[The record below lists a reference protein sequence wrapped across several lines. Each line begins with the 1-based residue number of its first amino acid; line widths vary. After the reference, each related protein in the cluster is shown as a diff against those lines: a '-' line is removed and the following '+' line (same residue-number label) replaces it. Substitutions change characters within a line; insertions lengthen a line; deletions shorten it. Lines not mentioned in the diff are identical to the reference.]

1 MEFIK
6 LKKNKS
12 REMSDFVANHL
23 LFEYARNTLDP
34 ERKKSV
40 EKALE
45 AAPELQNEFIKLI
58 NGIQY
63 CEKLSETLINDAAIK
78 QIELQS
84 SQVNFIVN
92 RLRWHQW
99 PLGFRWLV
107 EAGVVALLL
116 VVVLNVLP
124 LNRIIHLNEGA
135 DNQTIVAEVER
146 KKKPDL
152 GEALEANVEKPDFTD
167 EEVKQP
173 LAVATKDKTPNGTKS
188 KEDPVPTVTAATKPV
203 AVATKPPEP
212 PVPTPATTTPPVAV
226 PKPTTQPV
234 AVVSSPVTEK
244 SAKSTGWIYRGQFLV
259 TNAEAVSP
267 KIKDKIKE
275 LGGQKAGEVEIGW
288 LKTPNVYYFHF
299 TVPEAKLGEL
309 EALLKEYSTGK
320 IIKEAHPRV
329 MPDGIIRMLFTV
341 EEKAADAKAA
351 APENK

>member
-34 ERKKSV
+34 ERKKAV
-40 EKALE
+40 ETALE
-45 AAPELQNEFIKLI
+45 STPELQNEFIKLI

-107 EAGVVALLL
+107 EAGIVALLL
-116 VVVLNVLP
+116 VVVLNILP
-124 LNRIIHLNEGA
+124 LNRIIHLNDGN
-135 DNQTIVAEVER
+135 DSQTVVAEVDR
-146 KKKPDL
+146 KKKPNFA
-152 GEALEANVEKPDFTD
+152 EAPEANIERPEFSD

-173 LAVATKDKTPNGTKS
+173 PTVAAK
-188 KEDPVPTVTAATKPV
+188 DPVPPVKPNTAPTTVPAKPVGANVPSVPPPATKPAANV
-203 AVATKPPEP
+203 A
-212 PVPTPATTTPPVAV
+212 ATTPTV
-226 PKPTTQPV
+226 PEKT
-234 AVVSSPVTEK
+234 SSK
-244 SAKSTGWIYRGQFLV
+244 SGAWIYRGQFLV

-309 EALLKEYSTGK
+309 EALLKDYSTGK
-320 IIKEAHPRV
+320 LVKEAHPRV
-329 MPDGIIRMLFTV
+329 MPDGIIRLLFTV
-341 EEKAADAKAA
+341 EEKAAEVKAETPA
-351 APENK
+351 SENK

>member
-1 MEFIK
+1 VEFIK
-6 LKKNKS
+6 LKKNKN

-45 AAPELQNEFIKLI
+45 TMPELQNEFIKLV

-63 CEKLSETLINDAAIK
+63 CEKLSETLVNDAAIK

-116 VVVLNVLP
+116 VIVLNLLP
-124 LNRIIHLNEGA
+124 LNRIIHLNEGG
-135 DNQTIVAEVER
+135 DSQTIVAEVER
-146 KKKPDL
+146 KKKL
-152 GEALEANVEKPDFTD
+152 VVGETPEANVETPDFAD

-173 LAVATKDKTPNGTKS
+173 AAVAAP
-188 KEDPVPTVTAATKPV
+188 PKPIAFV
-203 AVATKPPEP
+203 TKPPAP
-212 PVPTPATTTPPVAV
+212 SVSTAPA
-226 PKPTTQPV
+226 V
-234 AVVSSPVTEK
+234 AVVGSPVVEK
-244 SAKSTGWIYRGQFLV
+244 STKATGWIFRGQFLV

-309 EALLKEYSTGK
+309 EALLKDYSTGK
-320 IIKEAHPRV
+320 IVKEAHPRV
-329 MPDGIIRMLFTV
+329 MPDGIIRMIFTV
-341 EEKAADAKAA
+341 EENAAEAKAV
-351 APENK
+351 PENK

>member
-34 ERKKSV
+34 ERKNAV
-40 EKALE
+40 ETALE
-45 AAPELQNEFIKLI
+45 STPELQNEFIKLI

-63 CEKLSETLINDAAIK
+63 CEKLSETLIHDAAIS

-116 VVVLNVLP
+116 VIVLNILP
-124 LNRIIHLNEGA
+124 LNRIIHLNDGS
-135 DNQTIVAEVER
+135 DSQTIVTEVER
-146 KKKPDL
+146 KKKLVL
-152 GEALEANVEKPDFTD
+152 GEVPEANVERPDFAD

-173 LAVATKDKTPNGTKS
+173 IPTIAAKGSVASVKA
-188 KEDPVPTVTAATKPV
+188 KEDSRVEAASQSAAASP
-203 AVATKPPEP
+203 ATMAT
-212 PVPTPATTTPPVAV
+212 PTPEKT
-226 PKPTTQPV
+226 
-234 AVVSSPVTEK
+234 VSSPK
-244 SAKSTGWIYRGQFLV
+244 SSGWIYRGQFMV

-267 KIKDKIKE
+267 KIKEKIKE

-309 EALLKEYSTGK
+309 EALLKEYSTGTMV
-320 IIKEAHPRV
+320 KEMHPRV
-329 MPDGIIRMLFTV
+329 MPDGIIRLLFTV
-341 EEKAADAKAA
+341 EEKAVEAKAA
-351 APENK
+351 IENK

>member
-34 ERKKSV
+34 ERKKAV
-40 EKALE
+40 ESALE
-45 AAPELQNEFIKLI
+45 STPELQNEFIKLI

-116 VVVLNVLP
+116 VVVLNILP
-124 LNRIIHLNEGA
+124 LNRIIHLNDGN
-135 DNQTIVAEVER
+135 DSQTVVAEVDR
-146 KKKPDL
+146 KKKPNFA
-152 GEALEANVEKPDFTD
+152 EAPEANVERPEFSD

-173 LAVATKDKTPNGTKS
+173 TTVAAK
-188 KEDPVPTVTAATKPV
+188 DPVSAGKPTNTAPPVVPPKPV
-203 AVATKPPEP
+203 AATTPT
-212 PVPTPATTTPPVAV
+212 VPTPAPKQATTVAATTPAV
-226 PKPTTQPV
+226 PEKT
-234 AVVSSPVTEK
+234 SSK
-244 SAKSTGWIYRGQFLV
+244 SGAWIYRGQFLV

-309 EALLKEYSTGK
+309 EALLKDYSTGK
-320 IIKEAHPRV
+320 LVKEAHPRV
-329 MPDGIIRMLFTV
+329 MPDGIIRLLFTV
-341 EEKAADAKAA
+341 EEKAAEVKAETPA
-351 APENK
+351 SENK

>member
-1 MEFIK
+1 
-6 LKKNKS
+6 
-12 REMSDFVANHL
+12 MSDFVANHL

-34 ERKKSV
+34 ERKQSV

-152 GEALEANVEKPDFTD
+152 GESQEANVEKPDFTD

-173 LAVATKDKTPNGTKS
+173 LAVATKDKTPNGAKL
-188 KEDPVPTVTAATKPV
+188 KEDPVPTVTAPTKPV

-212 PVPTPATTTPPVAV
+212 PVSVAATTTPPVSATTPAV
-226 PKPTTQPV
+226 AIPPKPTTQPV

-299 TVPEAKLGEL
+299 TVPEAKLVEL
-309 EALLKEYSTGK
+309 EALLKEYSSGK

-351 APENK
+351 SENK

>member
-1 MEFIK
+1 MEFIR

-34 ERKKSV
+34 ERKKAV
-40 EKALE
+40 EAVLE
-45 AAPELQNEFIKLI
+45 STPELQNEFIKLI

-78 QIELQS
+78 QIEMQS

-116 VVVLNVLP
+116 VIVLNVLP
-124 LNRIIHLNEGA
+124 LNRIIHLNDGN
-135 DNQTIVAEVER
+135 DSQTIVAEVDR
-146 KKKPDL
+146 KRKPIL
-152 GEALEANVEKPDFTD
+152 GEVPEANVERPEFSD

-173 LAVATKDKTPNGTKS
+173 TTVAAKDTMPPSKPNSATTLAPS
-188 KEDPVPTVTAATKPV
+188 KPL
-203 AVATKPPEP
+203 
-212 PVPTPATTTPPVAV
+212 ATTTPNIPTPTTTPAKPAANVAV
-226 PKPTTQPV
+226 TTPP
-234 AVVSSPVTEK
+234 AAEKTSSK
-244 SAKSTGWIYRGQFLV
+244 SGAWIYRGQFLV

-267 KIKDKIKE
+267 KIKDKIKD

-309 EALLKEYSTGK
+309 EALLKDYSTGK
-320 IIKEAHPRV
+320 LVKEAHPRV
-329 MPDGIIRMLFTV
+329 MPDGIIRLLFTV
-341 EEKAADAKAA
+341 EEKAAEVKAETA

>member
-1 MEFIK
+1 VEFIK

-23 LFEYARNTLDP
+23 LFEYARNTLDS

-45 AAPELQNEFIKLI
+45 SAPELQNEFIKLI

-63 CEKLSETLINDAAIK
+63 CEKLSETLINDAAVK

-116 VVVLNVLP
+116 VIVLNVLP
-124 LNRIIHLNEGA
+124 LNRLIHLNDGS
-135 DNQTIVAEVER
+135 DSQTIVAEVNR

-152 GEALEANVEKPDFTD
+152 GETPEANVEKPDFTD

-173 LAVATKDKTPNGTKS
+173 TTVAAKDKTQSVKTN
-188 KEDPVPTVTAATKPV
+188 DPKLVTPSVETKPV
-203 AVATKPPEP
+203 AVKQPEP
-212 PVPTPATTTPPVAV
+212 PPVAI
-226 PKPTTQPV
+226 PKPMTQPV
-234 AVVSSPVTEK
+234 AAVSSPETEK
-244 SAKSTGWIYRGQFLV
+244 PAKSTGWIYRGQFLV

-309 EALLKEYSTGK
+309 EALLKDYSTGK
-320 IIKEAHPRV
+320 IVKEAHPRV

-351 APENK
+351 APEDK

>member
-1 MEFIK
+1 MEFVK

-12 REMSDFVANHL
+12 REMSDFVASHL
-23 LFEYARNTLDP
+23 LFEYARNTLDA
-34 ERKKSV
+34 ERKKGV

-45 AAPELQNEFIKLI
+45 ATPELQNEFIKLI

-84 SQVNFIVN
+84 SQVNFIVS

-124 LNRIIHLNEGA
+124 LNRIIHLNDGN
-135 DNQTIVAEVER
+135 DSQTVVAEVDR
-146 KKKPDL
+146 KRKLILD
-152 GEALEANVEKPDFTD
+152 EASESNVQAPDFAD

-173 LAVATKDKTPNGTKS
+173 TTLAVQN
-188 KEDPVPTVTAATKPV
+188 PVPPVKPKPDVVPIPAKPLVMAPQPMPTPQTTAAKP
-203 AVATKPPEP
+203 A
-212 PVPTPATTTPPVAV
+212 
-226 PKPTTQPV
+226 
-234 AVVSSPVTEK
+234 SK
-244 SAKSTGWIYRGQFLV
+244 SGAWIYRGQFLV

-309 EALLKEYSTGK
+309 EALLKDYSVGK
-320 IIKEAHPRV
+320 LVKEAHPRV
-329 MPDGIIRMLFTV
+329 MADGIIRLLFTI
-341 EEKAADAKAA
+341 EEKTAEVKMDTVV
-351 APENK
+351 PDNK